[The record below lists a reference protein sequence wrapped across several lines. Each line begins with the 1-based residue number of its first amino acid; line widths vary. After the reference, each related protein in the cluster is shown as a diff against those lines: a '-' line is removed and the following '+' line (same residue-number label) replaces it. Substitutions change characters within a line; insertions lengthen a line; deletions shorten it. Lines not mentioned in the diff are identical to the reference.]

1 MRHQSL
7 QPFVGT
13 ASLSSPLEVG
23 ADRADAAAKTLEAVL
38 AKAGCRVV
46 SFGSITTADE
56 ARRAGRKAAENHI
69 EAVAFVPV
77 CWYEDYYVLDFL
89 EECSVPVFLWPLP
102 GMETGALC
110 GAQQQTLYL
119 KKLGHPYEAAF
130 GTLEDAAS
138 LKKGISFLRAAALKA
153 KLRRARIGFAGQRVV
168 GMTDTAVDEH
178 MLKKAVGPRIV
189 PLAVPGILE
198 EAKKEAASEAAEEL
212 WRELRGRAGRTE
224 SADEDGV
231 LSVSV
236 YRVLKKLAEEN
247 GLNALTVGC
256 YPDLMGIVCLAASLL
271 ADDGIPMA
279 CEGDV
284 NGAVGM
290 LMLYLLSG
298 TPVHSTDWLDPME
311 DGSVVFTHCGSGSFD
326 LAEKPKDVELC
337 PVRLM
342 DRGVCARFPA
352 KPGPVTLIN
361 LDPRPE
367 GYRCAVLEGEAV
379 HTEMVFPGNPV
390 RVKFPQKT
398 EDIIQWI
405 FAEGLAH
412 HWMVGYG
419 HFLEDIRNWGNIAGP
434 PVAIVGPPANSSCR

>member
-1 MRHQSL
+1 MEHQSL
-7 QPFVGT
+7 RPLVGV

-23 ADRADAAAKTLEAVL
+23 AERAGAAAETLKNILED
-38 AKAGCRVV
+38 AGCTTFF
-46 SFGSITTADE
+46 FGSITTADE
-56 ARRAGRKAAENHI
+56 AVRAGRKAAEEHI

-77 CWYEDYYVLDFL
+77 CWYEDYYVLDFI

-110 GAQQQTLYL
+110 GAQQQTLFL
-119 KKLGHPYEAAF
+119 KKLGYPYEAVF
-130 GTLEDAAS
+130 GTLEDAEC
-138 LKKGISFLRAAALKA
+138 LKKGMSFLRAAALTA
-153 KLRRARIGFAGQRVV
+153 KLRRARIGFAGQRVL

-178 MLKKAVGPRIV
+178 MLKKAVGPRVV

-198 EAKKEAASEAAEEL
+198 EAKRETASGDVGEL
-212 WRELRGRAGRTE
+212 WRELRAKAGRTE
-224 SADEDGV
+224 SADEDGI

-236 YRVLKKLAEEN
+236 YRVLKELAEEN

-311 DGSVVFTHCGSGSFD
+311 DGTVVFTHCGSGSFD
-326 LAEKPKDVELC
+326 LAETAKDVELC

-352 KPGPVTLIN
+352 KPGPVTLISM
-361 LDPRPE
+361 DPRPE

-379 HTEMVFPGNPV
+379 HTDMVFPGNPV
-390 RVKFPQKT
+390 RVRFRQKT
-398 EDIIQWI
+398 EDLIQWI
-405 FAEGLAH
+405 FDEGLAH
-412 HWMVGYG
+412 HWMIGYG
-419 HFLEDIRNWGNIAGP
+419 HFLDDIRNWGKIAGP
-434 PVAIVGPPANSSCR
+434 SVSVVGPPAV